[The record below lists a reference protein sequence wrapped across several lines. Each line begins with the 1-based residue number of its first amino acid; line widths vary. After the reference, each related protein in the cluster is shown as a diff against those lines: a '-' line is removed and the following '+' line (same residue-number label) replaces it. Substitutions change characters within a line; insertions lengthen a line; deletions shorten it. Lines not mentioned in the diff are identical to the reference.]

1 MLWSFVECINAMST
15 KCFQNAPSNVAPIS
29 VETMYT
35 WQSMNEKKEN
45 STSHDKHIFDSK
57 TKYHKRGEDRQ
68 HTHPPY
74 CSSITSTLFPSPKIQ
89 IIRRFLCNAKKQH
102 KPFASQT
109 SAFQTLYHIQ
119 QTAIPCLFPE
129 SNIHQTGLFF
139 PVHKLETK
147 SQNRWQRNQ
156 HVKHINMHINLCKF
170 FVPKKICLNCLGFPT
185 LLQFTLLSAETA
197 IPKTNQKA
205 GEGEKFTG
213 QVACQNHQHTHQ
225 SLVHMCFIPK
235 YLCLNIQS
243 SKV

>member
-89 IIRRFLCNAKKQH
+89 IICRFLCNAKKQH

-139 PVHKLETK
+139 QCTYWRQSHRIGGRET
-147 SQNRWQRNQ
+147 S
-156 HVKHINMHINLCKF
+156 MSSLSTCTST

>member
-89 IIRRFLCNAKKQH
+89 IICRFLCNAKKQH

-147 SQNRWQRNQ
+147 SQDRWQRNQ
-156 HVKHINMHINLCKF
+156 HVKLINMHINLCTQKNMF
-170 FVPKKICLNCLGFPT
+170 ELSWFSNSPPIYPFKCRNCNPQNKLKSRRRRKIHRIGGM
-185 LLQFTLLSAETA
+185 S
-197 IPKTNQKA
+197 K
-205 GEGEKFTG
+205 
-213 QVACQNHQHTHQ
+213 
-225 SLVHMCFIPK
+225 
-235 YLCLNIQS
+235 S
-243 SKV
+243 STYTSISCTYVLYT